1 MARLIRMDST
11 GHSTLAEWAAHD
23 QGAYDEAVEAFRRE
37 LDEGYIGV
45 VDEGIL
51 GGRRRATHV
60 RELPREADLVLMRRP
75 IAGG

>member
-11 GHSTLAEWAAHD
+11 GHSTLAEWTAK
-23 QGAYDEAVEAFRRE
+23 DEAAFQHASDAFRRE
-37 LDEGYIGV
+37 TSVGYIGM
-45 VDEGIL
+45 VDEGP
-51 GGRRRATHV
+51 GRASHV

>member
-11 GHSTLAEWAAHD
+11 GHSTLAEWTARDESAFQRAAD
-23 QGAYDEAVEAFRRE
+23 AFRRE
-37 LDEGYIGV
+37 TGSGYIGM
-45 VDEGIL
+45 VDEGP
-51 GGRRRATHV
+51 GRATHV